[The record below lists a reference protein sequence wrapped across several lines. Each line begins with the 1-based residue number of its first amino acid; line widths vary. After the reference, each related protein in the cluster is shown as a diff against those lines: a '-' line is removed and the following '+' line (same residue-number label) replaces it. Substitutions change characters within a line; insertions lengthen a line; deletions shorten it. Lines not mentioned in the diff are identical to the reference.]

1 MCENGVYHQ
10 DISASNLMY
19 KDEAG
24 KVVDVFNDFDMATI
38 ASGPMENE
46 RTGTLPFMAQEL
58 LFFRG

>member
-1 MCENGVYHQ
+1 
-10 DISASNLMY
+10 MY

-46 RTGTLPFMAQEL
+46 RTGTLPFMTQEL